1 MKKDLQ
7 PLTPAALYARVSSD
21 RQDVDLSVSAQLR
34 ALKDYAR
41 ANGYSVA
48 RQYVDE
54 AESGLVADRPQFRE
68 MIEEGSK
75 PKAPFDVIL
84 VWKFSRFT
92 RKREH
97 AVAFKSMLRR
107 KGIRVVS
114 ITEQA
119 EDNATGRLL
128 EGIIESVD
136 EFYSENLAQEVVR
149 GMREAASRGFFLGSK
164 APFGYRRVKVSD
176 GMKERPT
183 LEVDP
188 ATAPVVK
195 EIFES
200 SLSGYGLKEICRTLN
215 DRGITNRGKRWY
227 KGGLHY
233 LLTNEAYTGTAVWGR
248 TTKVEKAQ
256 DPVRVEGAWPA
267 LVSRELFD
275 AVQQAM
281 RDRAPKVQ
289 RPGRVGSKF
298 LLSGLLKC
306 GVCGRP
312 YSGQGAKSG
321 QFAYYV
327 CGTLFREGA
336 GTCSARYLNAPRV
349 EDFIVEK
356 IRERIL
362 TEETIVEL
370 VTMVA
375 EEIDAM
381 AGELSGRLEV
391 IDAELRDVRK
401 RLERL
406 YEALETSELTLEVLS
421 PRIFSLRHREEQLEA
436 AREDAETQLEQR
448 RVELPTT
455 EEIKGYVADFRE
467 FLQEGTFPERKALI
481 RNFVEGIEVVGDE
494 ATLTYTVPMP
504 KDGVKRES
512 ASVLDFVQSG
522 PPTCTELRTGPWRA
536 TSAASPPPIGLSGGV
551 GRV

>member
-1 MKKDLQ
+1 
-7 PLTPAALYARVSSD
+7 
-21 RQDVDLSVSAQLR
+21 
-34 ALKDYAR
+34 
-41 ANGYSVA
+41 
-48 RQYVDE
+48 
-54 AESGLVADRPQFRE
+54 
-68 MIEEGSK
+68 
-75 PKAPFDVIL
+75 
-84 VWKFSRFT
+84 
-92 RKREH
+92 
-97 AVAFKSMLRR
+97 
-107 KGIRVVS
+107 
-114 ITEQA
+114 
-119 EDNATGRLL
+119 
-128 EGIIESVD
+128 
-136 EFYSENLAQEVVR
+136 
-149 GMREAASRGFFLGSK
+149 MREAASRGFFLGSK
-164 APFGYRRVKVSD
+164 APFGYKRVKVSD
-176 GMKERPT
+176 GTKERPT

-188 ATAPVVK
+188 ATAPIVK

-200 SLSGYGLKEICRTLN
+200 SLRGNGLKEICRTLN

-256 DPVRVEGAWPA
+256 DPVRVDGAWPA

-306 GVCGRP
+306 GGCGRP
-312 YSGQGAKSG
+312 YSAQGAKSG

-370 VTMVA
+370 VTLVA

-381 AGELSGRLEV
+381 AGELAGRLKV
-391 IDAELRDVRK
+391 IEAELGDVRK

-448 RVELPTT
+448 RIELPTT

-481 RNFVEGIEVVGDE
+481 RNFVEGIEVTGDE